1 MKCALITAGGCGTR
15 LYPLSTKDC
24 PKQFVRMFEDKSLI
38 ELTYNRVTRFINK
51 ENVFIVLPK
60 KYQHFINELLPDVD
74 EENIIIEPEQRST
87 APCVLYSCLYIKKI
101 RNNATLFVFPAD
113 HYIMDTD
120 KFVSTLND
128 VYNYVANNNKLVLLG
143 IKPSEPQDRYG
154 YLKCNRSNNNIIKI
168 SKFKEKPNK
177 FKALIY
183 YLSNKYYWSSDI
195 YGFNI
200 DYMINLYKTLLPNDY
215 NILTNIDI
223 DINEAYKKCSN
234 VSVAYAI
241 FENVK
246 DIYMIKCNFHWDD
259 VGVFESLLKYTNNK
273 NVIDAYNEK
282 IKLVDAD
289 KSNLVKVIQ

>member
-15 LYPLSTKDC
+15 LYPLSTKER
-24 PKQFVRMFEDKSLI
+24 PKQFVKMFGDKSLI
-38 ELTYNRVTRFINK
+38 ELTYDRITKFINK
-51 ENVFIVLPK
+51 ENIFIVLPE
-60 KYQHFINELLPDVD
+60 KYHHFINELLPDVD

-101 RNNATLFVFPAD
+101 RNDATLFVFPAD
-113 HYIMDTD
+113 HYIMDTN
-120 KFVSTLND
+120 KFINTLND
-128 VYNYVANNNKLVLLG
+128 VYNYILNNNNRLVLLG
-143 IKPSEPQDRYG
+143 IKPNKPQDRYG
-154 YLKCNRSNNNIIKI
+154 YLKCARSNNNIIKI

-177 FKALIY
+177 FKAIMY
-183 YLSNKYYWSSDI
+183 YLSNRYYWSSDI

-200 DYMINLYKTLLPNDY
+200 DYMINLYKNLLPNDY
-215 NILTNIDI
+215 SLLTNNDI

-282 IKLVDAD
+282 IKSEEINDLI
-289 KSNLVKVIQ
+289 KITQ

>member
-15 LYPLSTKDC
+15 LYPLSTKER
-24 PKQFVRMFEDKSLI
+24 PKQFVKMFGDKSLI
-38 ELTYNRVTRFINK
+38 ELTYDRITKFINK
-51 ENVFIVLPK
+51 ENIFIVLPE
-60 KYQHFINELLPDVD
+60 KYHHFINELLPDVD

-101 RNNATLFVFPAD
+101 RNYAPLFVFPAD
-113 HYIMDTD
+113 HYIMDTN
-120 KFVSTLND
+120 KFINTLND
-128 VYNYVANNNKLVLLG
+128 VYNYILNNNNRLVLLG
-143 IKPSEPQDRYG
+143 IKPNKPQDRYG
-154 YLKCNRSNNNIIKI
+154 YLKCARSNNNIIKI

-177 FKALIY
+177 FKAIMY
-183 YLSNKYYWSSDI
+183 YLSNRYYWSSDI

-200 DYMINLYKTLLPNDY
+200 DYMINLYKNLLPNDY
-215 NILTNIDI
+215 SLLTNNDI

-282 IKLVDAD
+282 IKSEEINDLI
-289 KSNLVKVIQ
+289 KITQ